1 MAKLLAFAAEA
12 KRGRRSQSWICLCQ
26 RRLRQVLNGLPLIGI
41 GAEVFGERISV
52 LRFPC
57 PRPSADEKRD
67 DYATSISTRAAITA
81 TSFTNHYEWG
91 DLKANPSKLLEKY
104 FDAFVYVANW
114 GTRDFHIRLPQG
126 SIDYKLLKAMA
137 PGEPLRVRKTGT
149 FVIVEFGFE
158 SGWDGEDDGTRW
170 MASLMPLRS
179 DLLRDDHRCLYLGWL
194 RSAQD
199 GGLEEDKLEPPVPA
213 GLEELSGP
221 LHALIEFLEIDEDL
235 VEVAARASKPLAA
248 GPSRRELSAW
258 IRGLPE
264 KDKSELLI
272 TAVVDQDERWRNDLV
287 RRFRRSNL
295 QQTSDALAVSERR
308 KVGDLLAA
316 AQTRAKERARL
327 LNEQRTTEAAKR
339 RAEDLAN
346 RARYLDQLGR
356 RQPEIW
362 KQVAALVQTRQPKD
376 YDRAVSLLI
385 DLQDLAVCR
394 GQTAGFQAA
403 LEKVRQVHAAK
414 ESFLRRLAK
423 ANL

>member
-1 MAKLLAFAAEA
+1 MDCRLSPVVSRFSVSEYQYYDFRALDRPLTRNEMAT
-12 KRGRRSQSWICLCQ
+12 
-26 RRLRQVLNGLPLIGI
+26 LR
-41 GAEVFGERISV
+41 
-52 LRFPC
+52 
-57 PRPSADEKRD
+57 
-67 DYATSISTRAAITA
+67 SISTRAAITA

-91 DLKANPSKLLEKY
+91 DLKANPSKLLEEY

-114 GTRDFHIRLPQG
+114 GTREFHIRLPQG
-126 SIDYKLLKAMA
+126 SIDYKLLKAMV
-137 PGEPLRVRKTGT
+137 PGESLRVRKTGT
-149 FVIVEFGFE
+149 FVILEFAFE

-170 MASLMPLRS
+170 MVSLMPLRS
-179 DLLRDDHRCLYLGWL
+179 DLLRGDHRCLYLGWL

-235 VEVAARASKPLAA
+235 LKVAAQASKPLAA

-287 RRFRRSNL
+287 RRFRRTNL

-327 LNEQRTTEAAKR
+327 LNEQRTAEAAKR

-362 KQVAALVQTRQPKD
+362 KQVAAHVWTRQPKD

-385 DLQDLAVCR
+385 DLHDLAVCR
-394 GQTAGFQAA
+394 GQTARFQAA

-423 ANL
+423 AKL

>member
-1 MAKLLAFAAEA
+1 MSEYQHYDFRALDRPLTRNEMAA
-12 KRGRRSQSWICLCQ
+12 
-26 RRLRQVLNGLPLIGI
+26 LR
-41 GAEVFGERISV
+41 
-52 LRFPC
+52 
-57 PRPSADEKRD
+57 
-67 DYATSISTRAAITA
+67 SISTRAAITA

-104 FDAFVYVANW
+104 FDVFVYVANW
-114 GTRDFHIRLPQG
+114 GTREFYVRLPQG
-126 SIDYKLLKAMA
+126 LVDYKLLKAMV
-137 PGEPLRVRKTGT
+137 PGESLRVRKAAT

-158 SGWDGEDDGTRW
+158 SEWDGEDDGTGW
-170 MASLMPLRS
+170 MPSLMPLRS
-179 DLLRDDHRCLYLGWL
+179 DLLRGDFRCLYLGWL
-194 RSAQD
+194 RCVQA
-199 GGLEEDKLEPPVPA
+199 GGLDEDKLEPPVPA
-213 GLEELSGP
+213 GLKELSGP

-235 VEVAARASKPLAA
+235 VEVAARTSKPLAA

-264 KDKSELLI
+264 EDKNELLI
-272 TAVVDQDERWRNDLV
+272 TAAVNQGERWRIELV
-287 RRFRRSNL
+287 RRFRRTNL

-308 KVGDLLAA
+308 KVSDLLAA

-327 LNEQRTTEAAKR
+327 LKEQRAAEAAKH

-346 RARYLDQLGR
+346 RARYLDQLGQ

-362 KQVAALVQTRQPKD
+362 KQVAAHVQTRQPKD

-385 DLQDLAVCR
+385 DLHDLAVCR

-403 LEKVRQVHAAK
+403 LEKVREVHVAK

>member
-1 MAKLLAFAAEA
+1 VSEYQYYDFRAIDRPLTRKEMAA
-12 KRGRRSQSWICLCQ
+12 
-26 RRLRQVLNGLPLIGI
+26 LR
-41 GAEVFGERISV
+41 
-52 LRFPC
+52 
-57 PRPSADEKRD
+57 
-67 DYATSISTRAAITA
+67 SISTRAAITA

-104 FDAFVYVANW
+104 FDVFVYVANW
-114 GTRDFHIRLPQG
+114 GTHEFYIRLPQG
-126 SIDYKLLKAMA
+126 SVDYKLFKAMV
-137 PGEPLRVRKTGT
+137 PGESLRVRKTAA

-158 SGWDGEDDGTRW
+158 SEWDGEDDGTGW

-179 DLLRDDHRCLYLGWL
+179 GLLRGDLRCLYLGWL
-194 RSAQD
+194 RCAQD
-199 GGLEEDKLEPPVPA
+199 GGLDEDKLEPPVPA

-221 LHALIEFLEIDEDL
+221 LHALVEFLGIDEDL
-235 VEVAARASKPLAA
+235 VEVAAQSSKPLAA
-248 GPSRRELSAW
+248 GPSRRQLSAW

-272 TAVVDQDERWRNDLV
+272 TAAVDQDERWRNHLV
-287 RRFRRSNL
+287 RRFRRTNL

-327 LNEQRTTEAAKR
+327 LNEQRTADAAKR
-339 RAEDLAN
+339 RAEDLAS
-346 RARYLDQLGR
+346 RALYLDQLGR

-362 KQVAALVQTRQPKD
+362 KQVAAHVQTRQPKD

-385 DLQDLAVCR
+385 DLHDLAVCR
-394 GQTAGFQAA
+394 GQTARFQAA

-414 ESFLRRLAK
+414 EGFLRRLAK